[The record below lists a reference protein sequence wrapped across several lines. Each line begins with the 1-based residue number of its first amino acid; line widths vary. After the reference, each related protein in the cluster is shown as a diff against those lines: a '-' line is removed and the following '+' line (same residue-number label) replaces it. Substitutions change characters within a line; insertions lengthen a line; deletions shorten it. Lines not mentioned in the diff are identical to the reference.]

1 MNRADIAELIIAQLS
16 RHKHELNQTFSA
28 PTPAIKCGYI
38 DHLLPEQL
46 CEQIYHAFPDNRSM
60 KSYLALRDYKF
71 VAAHIPRYDAII
83 EETAA
88 AFQDPQVRQL
98 LADITGIH
106 NQPPLSHLNSS
117 GLLTLHPQQFIA
129 PHQPDRQDADSRLWQ
144 VLELHY
150 SVSPDWQAEHGG
162 YLEYWQDGQ
171 ANHPQHIE
179 PRRNRLVLTTTPL
192 NSWQAV
198 SPIHHESHAC
208 CHLVSRYYQDT
219 PATPALPKP
228 RSRTALHHLASSA
241 ADGIGKN
248 LRKIFGADQ

>member
-129 PHQPDRQDADSRLWQ
+129 PPPAGPPRCRQPPLASAGTALFRQPGLASRTRRLSGILAGRPSQPSPTYRAAPQPAGFDHYTIKQLASRQPD
-144 VLELHY
+144 
-150 SVSPDWQAEHGG
+150 
-162 YLEYWQDGQ
+162 
-171 ANHPQHIE
+171 
-179 PRRNRLVLTTTPL
+179 TP
-192 NSWQAV
+192 
-198 SPIHHESHAC
+198 
-208 CHLVSRYYQDT
+208 
-219 PATPALPKP
+219 
-228 RSRTALHHLASSA
+228 
-241 ADGIGKN
+241 
-248 LRKIFGADQ
+248 